1 MWEVVSATTYR
12 RRMPPVPRLAL
23 SLAILRAECDW
34 LWPRRQRVSD
44 GWIGD
49 EAHQG
54 RISDHNPDREG
65 IVRAL
70 DVTCAG
76 IRPRMLVNGA
86 LAHPATEYVIW
97 DRRIWSR
104 DNDWR
109 AAPYDGPD
117 PHTAHVHVSIRHGS
131 AAAGRHV
138 RWLADPSA

>member
-1 MWEVVSATTYR
+1 MA
-12 RRMPPVPRLAL
+12 PVPRLAL
-23 SLAILRAECDW
+23 SLAILRAEVDW
-34 LWPRRQRVSD
+34 LWPRRQRVAD

-49 EAHQG
+49 VAHQA
-54 RISDHNPDREG
+54 RVSDHNPDADG

-70 DVTCAG
+70 DVTCEG

-104 DNDWR
+104 DADWR

-117 PHTAHVHVSIRHGS
+117 PHTSHVHVSIRHG
-131 AAAGRHV
+131 ATAAGRHV
-138 RWLADPSA
+138 RWLADPSDR